1 MAENANIVQSNNL
14 FRIFKGSI
22 ISIIFTLILLFIFS
36 IILTYTSISENVISP
51 VIIIISS
58 ISILIGSSISTMKIK
73 KNGLINGL
81 LVGLIYM
88 LSIYI
93 ISSLINTGF
102 AITTTSII
110 MILSGIVAG
119 IIGGIVGVN
128 IK

>member
-1 MAENANIVQSNNL
+1 MSDSLKTN
-14 FRIFKGSI
+14 
-22 ISIIFTLILLFIFS
+22 T
-36 IILTYTSISENVISP
+36 IILTYTNISESVITP
-51 VIIIISS
+51 VIIIISA

-73 KNGLINGL
+73 KNGLVNGL

-88 LSIYI
+88 FFIYI
-93 ISSLINTGF
+93 VSSIINTGF
-102 AITTTSII
+102 ALNTNSII

>member
-14 FRIFKGSI
+14 FRIVKGSL

-36 IILTYTSISENVISP
+36 ILLTYTSISENVISP
-51 VIIIISS
+51 VIIVISS

-81 LVGLIYM
+81 FVGLIYM
-88 LSIYI
+88 LFIYI
-93 ISSLINTGF
+93 VSSLINTGF
-102 AITTTSII
+102 ALTTTSII
-110 MILSGIVAG
+110 MILSGVIAG
-119 IIGGIVGVN
+119 IIGGVVGVN

>member
-36 IILTYTSISENVISP
+36 IVLTYTSISENVISP
-51 VIIIISS
+51 VIIVISS

-110 MILSGIVAG
+110 MILSGIGAG

>member
-1 MAENANIVQSNNL
+1 MSENTNVIQSNNL

-36 IILTYTSISENVISP
+36 ILLTYTSISENVISP
-51 VIIIISS
+51 VIIVISS

-73 KNGLINGL
+73 KNGLVNGL
-81 LVGLIYM
+81 FVGLIYM
-88 LSIYI
+88 LLIYI

-110 MILSGIVAG
+110 MILFGIVAG
-119 IIGGIVGVN
+119 IVGGIVGVN

>member
-1 MAENANIVQSNNL
+1 MSENTNVIQSNNL

-36 IILTYTSISENVISP
+36 IVLTYTSISENVISP
-51 VIIIISS
+51 VIIVISS

-73 KNGLINGL
+73 KNGLVNGL
-81 LVGLIYM
+81 FVGLIYM
-88 LSIYI
+88 LFIYI

-110 MILSGIVAG
+110 MILSGIIAG

>member
-1 MAENANIVQSNNL
+1 MSDSLKTNNI
-14 FRIFKGSI
+14 FRILKGSL
-22 ISIIFTLILLFIFS
+22 ISIIFTLILLFVFS
-36 IILTYTSISENVISP
+36 IILTYTNISESVITP
-51 VIIIISS
+51 VIIIISA

-73 KNGLINGL
+73 KNGLVNGL

-88 LSIYI
+88 FFIYI
-93 ISSLINTGF
+93 VSSIINTGF
-102 AITTTSII
+102 ALNTNSII

>member
-1 MAENANIVQSNNL
+1 MVENANIVQSNNL

-81 LVGLIYM
+81 FVGLIYM
-88 LSIYI
+88 LFIYI
-93 ISSLINTGF
+93 ISSIINTGF
-102 AITTTSII
+102 AVTTTSII
-110 MILSGIVAG
+110 MILSGVIAG